1 VGSGV
6 YRHRV
11 GLSPR
16 SPSVPAEMRTSTLS
30 SSKQTLDETLP
41 FGDQRRSLLGQFDS
55 LSDLGRIRFLNNL
68 DGIIL
73 LFCCSSLLFQEL
85 SQSHGVLFFQSLKHL
100 IKFGP
105 STIGSP
111 CLFIVRNDRS
121 DCVFFF
127 LVEPNLAN
135 RRPAHP
141 KLQPGEMYSW
151 HKALRSH

>member
-1 VGSGV
+1 MGAGV

-16 SPSVPAEMRTSTLS
+16 SPPVPAQMKTSVFS
-30 SSKQTLDETLP
+30 WSKQTIDQP
-41 FGDQRRSLLGQFDS
+41 FPFFNQWRSFLRQFDS
-55 LSDLGRIRFLNNL
+55 LSDLGCIRFLNNL

-73 LFCCSSLLFQEL
+73 LFCGSSLLFQKL
-85 SQSHGVLFFQSLKHL
+85 SQSHGVLFFQPLKHL
-100 IKFGP
+100 IEFCP

-111 CLFIVRNDRS
+111 NLFIVGDDRS
-121 DCVFFF
+121 DSVLLF
-127 LVEPNLAN
+127 LVQPNLAN
-135 RRPAHP
+135 RRPTHP